1 MEILIPLLVIFV
13 LILLNGIFV
22 AAEFSIIGVS
32 RTAIERRAS
41 SGDAAAMRVRDI
53 LHDPLRQ
60 DRFIATAQLGI
71 TAASL
76 GLGMYGEHA
85 LAVWLAAGLE
95 NLGLGENV
103 QWITAHSLASI
114 LAIAI
119 LTYFHIVIGEMVPKS
134 MALMHAEGTALWIT
148 RPMLWIKT
156 ATYPFVIG
164 LNSIGNAV
172 LRLMGVRRQV
182 TSGHYYSSEELQFIV
197 RESQEGGLLHAE
209 LGQVLRDLFEFGEL
223 IAREVMVPRVLIKGI
238 PQGASPELLSKI
250 VAKASHTR
258 YPVYEGDLD
267 HIVGVVHIKDILRL
281 LTENRS
287 LTPEYVRAAA
297 FVPETA
303 ELDSVLDAMNR
314 TRTQM
319 VIVMDE
325 HGGTAGSIS
334 IEDLGDEAIGEVEEG
349 ADELPEMIW
358 DPRGHLRV
366 SGTLRLEEL
375 GERLEMV
382 LEHEEVDT
390 VSGLIL
396 ALLER
401 PPVTGDIVEY
411 WGVRF
416 EVSDVEGHGVK
427 RCIVTRVEPPEEQG
441 EPGSSTPEAEA

>member
-1 MEILIPLLVIFV
+1 MMEILIPVLVIIV
-13 LILLNGIFV
+13 LILLNGFFV
-22 AAEFSIIGVS
+22 AAEFAIIGVS

-41 SGDAAAMRVRDI
+41 SGDATAERVRAI

-85 LAVWLAAGLE
+85 LAEWLASGLQA
-95 NLGLGENV
+95 LGLGEHV
-103 QWITAHSLASI
+103 RWITAHSLASI
-114 LAIAI
+114 LAVAI
-119 LTYFHIVIGEMVPKS
+119 LTYFHIVVGEMVPKS
-134 MALMHAEGTALWIT
+134 MALMHAEDTVLWIT

-156 ATYPFVIG
+156 ATYPFVVG
-164 LNSIGNAV
+164 LNSIGNGV
-172 LRLMGVRRQV
+172 LRLMGIRRQV

-197 RESQEGGLLHAE
+197 RESQEGGLLRAE
-209 LGQVLRDLFEFGEL
+209 LGQVLRDLFEFGDL
-223 IAREVMVPRVLIKGI
+223 IAREVMVPRVRIKGI
-238 PQGASPELLSKI
+238 PLGASPEQLSEI
-250 VAKASHTR
+250 VAQASHTR

-267 HIVGVVHIKDILRL
+267 HIIGVVHIKDILRL
-281 LTENRS
+281 LTERRA
-287 LTPEYVRAAA
+287 LAPEYVRATA

-303 ELDSVLDAMNR
+303 ELDSVLDAMRR
-314 TRTQM
+314 TRTQL

-325 HGGTAGSIS
+325 HGGTAGIIS

-349 ADELPEMIW
+349 ADELPELVR
-358 DPRGHLRV
+358 DVRGHLRV

-375 GERLEMV
+375 GEQLNMA

-401 PPVTGDIVEY
+401 PPVPGDIVEY

-416 EVSDVEGHGVK
+416 EVAEIEGHGVK
-427 RCIVTRVEPPEEQG
+427 RSIVTRVEPPVEGAPE
-441 EPGSSTPEAEA
+441 STSPEA